1 MVYIVGVNPYYLEL
15 KDNVYTAWITM
26 GVFVMVD
33 KSIVDEVYKLMWPKP
48 LKLFTA
54 GPVACF
60 PEVLEVMRIQMLSHR
75 SDEYRALHRDT
86 VERLAEFLEARKATV
101 LLIPASGTGFM
112 EASIRNAV
120 TPRGKVLVTI
130 IGAFGKRYKEVVE
143 SNGRIPIVLEKPPG
157 EPVLPEELD
166 EALKKNPDVEAVTI
180 TYNETS
186 TGVLNPLRELAKVAK
201 EHDKLVFVDAVSAMG
216 AADIKVDEWG
226 IDLVFASSQK
236 AFGVPPGL
244 AMAAVSEE
252 VFEKAEKIPERGW
265 YFDLLKL
272 RKYLESQWST
282 PSTPPIP
289 QIAGLNA
296 VLRLI
301 EKMGGKET
309 WLKMYAERAE
319 KIRKGVL
326 ELGLE
331 LFAREGYYSPTI
343 TVVKTPPGVR
353 GIDVYKAMRERGFEI
368 AKGYGPVKEYT
379 FRIGHMGYITD
390 EDIDELFKNLREVIK
405 ELKKK

>member
-1 MVYIVGVNPYYLEL
+1 MKYP
-15 KDNVYTAWITM
+15 
-26 GVFVMVD
+26 
-33 KSIVDEVYKLMWPKP
+33 EVVKEIERILWPRP
-48 LKLFTA
+48 MKLFTA

-60 PEVLEVMRIQMLSHR
+60 PEVLEVMKFQMLSHR
-75 SDEYRALHRDT
+75 SAEYRELHKDT
-86 VERLAEFLEARKATV
+86 VKRLAEFLEARKATV

-120 TPRGKVLVTI
+120 SPRGKVLVTV
-130 IGAFGKRYKEVVE
+130 IGEFGNRYREAVE
-143 SNGRIPIVLEKPPG
+143 KNGRIPVVLEKPLG
-157 EPVLPEELD
+157 KPVLPEELD

-201 EHDKLVFVDAVSAMG
+201 EHGKLVFVDAVSAMG

-226 IDLVFASSQK
+226 LDLVFSSSQK

-252 VFEKAEKIPERGW
+252 VFERAKNIPERGL
-265 YFDLLKL
+265 YFDLLEIREVL
-272 RKYLESQWST
+272 LQQWST
-282 PSTPPIP
+282 PTTPPIP

-296 VLRLI
+296 ALRII
-301 EKMGGKET
+301 EKMGGKEA

-319 KIRKGVL
+319 KIRRGVL
-326 ELGLE
+326 ELGLQ
-331 LFAREGYYSPTI
+331 LFAEPGYYSPTI
-343 TVVKTPPGVR
+343 TVVYNPPGIKGPVIYEELRKR
-353 GIDVYKAMRERGFEI
+353 GIEI
-368 AKGYGPVKEYT
+368 ARGYGKVKDIT

-390 EDIDELFKNLREVIK
+390 EDIELLFNNLREILINLGFK
-405 ELKKK
+405 PPK

>member
-1 MVYIVGVNPYYLEL
+1 M
-15 KDNVYTAWITM
+15 DC
-26 GVFVMVD
+26 
-33 KSIVDEVYKLMWPKP
+33 DEILREVEKIIWPKK

-60 PEVLEVMRIQMLSHR
+60 PEVLKAMSFQMFSHR
-75 SDEYRALHRDT
+75 SKEYQALHRDT
-86 VERLAEFLEARKATV
+86 TLRLAEFLEAKKATV

-120 TPRGKVLVTI
+120 TPGGKVLVTI
-130 IGAFGKRYKEVVE
+130 IGAFGNRYREVVE
-143 SNGRIPIVLEKPPG
+143 SNGRKAVVLEKKPG

-186 TGVLNPLRELAKVAK
+186 TGVLNPLPELAKVAK

-226 IDLVFASSQK
+226 LDLVFASSQK

-244 AMAAVSEE
+244 AMAAVSEA
-252 VFEKAEKIPERGW
+252 VFEKAKNIPNRGW
-265 YFDLLKL
+265 YFDLLKYK
-272 RKYLESQWST
+272 KYLEKQWST

-289 QIAGLNA
+289 QIIALNV
-296 VLRLI
+296 VLRTI
-301 EKMGGKET
+301 EAMGGKKA
-309 WLKMYAERAE
+309 WLDMYARRAE
-319 KIRKGVL
+319 RIRKGVL
-326 ELGLE
+326 DLGLE
-331 LFAREGYYSPTI
+331 LFATPGYYSPTI

-353 GIDVYKAMRERGFEI
+353 GVDVYNKMRERGFEI

-390 EDIDELFKNLREVIK
+390 EEIDELFKNLREVIE
-405 ELKKK
+405 ELKQK

>member
-1 MVYIVGVNPYYLEL
+1 MKYP
-15 KDNVYTAWITM
+15 
-26 GVFVMVD
+26 
-33 KSIVDEVYKLMWPKP
+33 EVVKEIERILWPRP
-48 LKLFTA
+48 MKLFTA

-60 PEVLEVMRIQMLSHR
+60 PEVLEVMKIQMLSHR
-75 SDEYRALHRDT
+75 SAEYRELHKDT
-86 VERLAEFLEARKATV
+86 VKRLAEFLEARKATV

-120 TPRGKVLVTI
+120 SPRGKVLVTV
-130 IGAFGKRYKEVVE
+130 IGEFGNRYREAVE
-143 SNGRIPIVLEKPPG
+143 KNGRIPVVLEKPLG
-157 EPVLPEELD
+157 KPVLPEELD

-201 EHDKLVFVDAVSAMG
+201 EHGKLVFVDAVSAMG

-226 IDLVFASSQK
+226 LDLVFSSSQK

-252 VFEKAEKIPERGW
+252 VFERAKNIPERGL
-265 YFDLLKL
+265 YFDLLEIREVL
-272 RKYLESQWST
+272 LQQWST
-282 PSTPPIP
+282 PTTPPIP

-296 VLRLI
+296 ALRII
-301 EKMGGKET
+301 EKMGGKEA

-319 KIRKGVL
+319 KIRRGVL
-326 ELGLE
+326 ELGLQ
-331 LFAREGYYSPTI
+331 LFAEPGYYSPTI
-343 TVVKTPPGVR
+343 TVVYNPPGIKGPVIYEELRKR
-353 GIDVYKAMRERGFEI
+353 GIEI
-368 AKGYGPVKEYT
+368 ARGYGKVKDIT

-390 EDIDELFKNLREVIK
+390 EDIELLFNNLREILINLGFK
-405 ELKKK
+405 PPK